1 MLPVNRNSHGIN
13 SKPAI
18 DKAVAR
24 GLKGLFKPPPMTL
37 TEWAEE
43 HYYLSPESSSIAG
56 EWETIPYQKGIM
68 NCISNDDIRKV
79 TWLKSARVGYT
90 KVIVAAMGYFAEHKK
105 RSQVVYQPTNDD
117 RDAFVKDEIEPM
129 LRDVPVLKQIFPWFD
144 KKHKN
149 NTLQKKTFLGSL
161 LHMLGGKSPRNFRR
175 ITVDVV
181 YYDELAG
188 FDHDIGGEGSAT
200 SLGDTRLTT
209 SSFPKSIR
217 GSTPKTK
224 GTCQIEQSLE
234 EADVV
239 LRFYMPCP
247 HCSKR
252 QYLQWGGKGAEFGII
267 WDEGQP
273 KTARYHCQHCKKS
286 FGYELLGELLEEG
299 RWQSEDGIWL
309 DDDDGLFRDEN
320 NQVIDTPVHV
330 GFCLWTGYSVFM
342 SWSDMVYEYLE
353 AVTASKRGELGKL
366 KTFVNTRLGEVWED
380 DQGERLEPDVLYN
393 RREHYPTRNGKI
405 CIPDEVVYLTIGGD
419 TQDDRLEWEVV
430 GHGANE
436 ESWSIDYQV
445 LYGNLSQPE
454 IWRVLGE
461 MLQRPYLR
469 ADGTEMNIGKICWDS
484 GGHFTDEVYAL
495 SKKLGLRWFIPSKGA
510 NQPGKPIADFPR
522 KRSKKGVYLTM
533 TGGDNAKELIYQRLN
548 IMPKQGVSTPGA
560 CHWPLNDETHGEI
573 YFQQMLAEKRTLKFS
588 GGKRHYTY
596 VCPNGKRNEVL
607 DCRVGALA
615 ALRIAKQ
622 HFGIDLERLS
632 REQKQARENGTTSS
646 PTSGFSMADFGSL
659 LGSS

>member
-1 MLPVNRNSHGIN
+1 MQPVSLNSHGIN
-13 SKPAI
+13 SKSTIDRAI
-18 DKAVAR
+18 DK

-37 TEWAEE
+37 HEWAEE
-43 HYYLSPESSSIAG
+43 HYYLSPESSSVAG
-56 EWETIPYQKGIM
+56 AWETIPYQKGIM

-79 TWLKSARVGYT
+79 TWMKSARTGYT

-105 RSQVVYQPTNDD
+105 RSQVIYQPTDDD

-129 LRDVPVLKQIFPWFD
+129 LRDVPSVQQIFPWFD

-224 GTCQIEQSLE
+224 DTCQIEQSLS

-239 LRFYMPCP
+239 LRFYLSCP
-247 HCSKR
+247 HCSER
-252 QYLQWGGKGAEFGII
+252 DYLKWGGKGAGFGIT
-267 WDEGQP
+267 WTDDNP
-273 KTARYHCQHCKKS
+273 KTAHYVCPHCRNA
-286 FGYELLGELLEEG
+286 FGYEMLADLLEQG

-309 DDDDGLFRDEN
+309 DEDDMFRSADGL
-320 NQVIDTPVHV
+320 VMDTPMHV
-330 GFCLWTGYSVFM
+330 GFHLWAAYSIFM
-342 SWSDMVYEYLE
+342 SWTDLAAEYLE

-366 KTFVNTRLGEVWED
+366 KSFINTRLGEVWED
-380 DQGERLEPDVLYN
+380 DQGERLEPEVLYN
-393 RREHYPTRNGKI
+393 RREHYPSKDKKI
-405 CIPDEVVYLTIGGD
+405 LIPNDVVYLTIGGD
-419 TQDDRLEWEVV
+419 TQDDRFEWEVV
-430 GHGANE
+430 GWGAGE
-436 ESWSIDYQV
+436 ESWSIDYQA

-454 IWRVLGE
+454 IWKALGE
-461 MLQRPYLR
+461 MLQKPYLR
-469 ADGTEMNIGKICWDS
+469 EDGTEMNVGLICWDS
-484 GGHFTDEVYAL
+484 GGHFTDDVYAL
-495 SKKLGLRWFIPSKGA
+495 SKKLGVRWFIPTKGA

-548 IMPKQGVSTPGA
+548 ITPPKQGIATPGA
-560 CHWPLNDETHGEI
+560 CHWPINDDTHGET
-573 YFQQMLAEKRTLKFS
+573 YFQQLMAEKKTLQFVR
-588 GGKRHYTY
+588 GQRVYTY
-596 VCPNGKRNEVL
+596 LCPKGKRNEVL

-622 HFGIDLERLS
+622 HFGIDLDRLS
-632 REQKQARENGTTSS
+632 LQQKQARETGA
-646 PTSGFSMADFGSL
+646 PAQPKISMANLGSL
-659 LGSS
+659 LGS